1 MRLMQKSRKTIRR
14 AMYFLHFLCQTSKFM
29 VLMYERHY
37 AKCQAITIRYG
48 HCSLL
53 WTVLKAPLHLSKFES
68 AWKESK
74 KDSWNRKRKK
84 VTKHTQRRH
93 IRGFQPFVRLKQD
106 DIRHRVENSTNVTK
120 ENNIKGLLFCLSLP

>member
-14 AMYFLHFLCQTSKFM
+14 AMYFLHFLCSTSKFM
-29 VLMYERHY
+29 VLMYEGHY

-53 WTVLKAPLHLSKFES
+53 WTVLQAPLHLSKFES

-84 VTKHTQRRH
+84 VTKHTQRKH
-93 IRGFQPFVRLKQD
+93 IRAFQPFVRLKQD